1 MIARSA
7 SLALVSAVFVA
18 GCSIASAAAADDMK
32 IEVVGLQVSKPLP
45 IKEKKDNRFQM
56 QTDSMFGSPG
66 THIHFFVTDPQR
78 DVLDVEE
85 KGSKATCTDDKGK
98 DLATATKDENP
109 HFFPTGSPFSA
120 REAKDNGGTI
130 IELEFPNTPAKGA
143 SKVIVKGEVAL
154 RCGIGEIVVD
164 KKDVALKPKTAVKA
178 GPVEFTINSA
188 EDQDFG
194 DVKFMIELKAS
205 QPFDA
210 IREIEFLDADG
221 KTIEHENMGSSSFG
235 FGGKMEYQRNIGL
248 HKKVDKCTLRIKHY
262 KTIETVKVPLD
273 LEVGVGF

>member
-1 MIARSA
+1 
-7 SLALVSAVFVA
+7 
-18 GCSIASAAAADDMK
+18 MK

-45 IKEKKDNRFQM
+45 AKPAKDDRFQM
-56 QTDSMFGSPG
+56 QSGSMFGSPG
-66 THIHFFVTDPQR
+66 THIHFFVTDSKR
-78 DVLDVEE
+78 DVLDVDD
-85 KGSKATCTDDKGK
+85 KGSKVTCTDDKGT
-98 DLATATKDENP
+98 DLAAEKKKEGNNR
-109 HFFPTGSPFSA
+109 FSFSRSPFDA

-143 SKVIVKGEVAL
+143 GKVIVKGEVAL
-154 RCGIGEIVVD
+154 RCGIGEVVVD
-164 KKDVALKPKTAVKA
+164 KKDVALKPKTAVTA
-178 GPVEFTINSA
+178 GPAEFTIDKA

-221 KTIEHENMGSSSFG
+221 KPIEHESMGSSSFG
-235 FGGKMEYQRNIGL
+235 FGGKMQYSRNIGL
-248 HKKVDKCTLRIKHY
+248 HKKVDKATMRIKHY

-273 LEVGVGF
+273 LEIDVGF